1 MTKISFVVE
10 VTFKV
15 IFQSIFHLTLF
26 KMISKGKISF
36 QKVPIIHIL
45 NFEHF
50 KSILMEKNL

>member
-26 KMISKGKISF
+26 KMVSKGKISF
-36 QKVPIIHIL
+36 QKVPVIHI
-45 NFEHF
+45 NFEQF
-50 KSILMEKNL
+50 KSILMKKIF